1 MFAYLFYVVSGL
13 AAKHPFLVGP
23 AACKAWSSTR
33 RGEWR
38 CQSRRKNT
46 GTKSGYGICFFVFCV
61 ALLSCVSLDSR
72 VPYSRR
78 TRSSNHH
85 HTQTNEKRPSPT
97 ANAVLTLR
105 ERTDGTGGSHAT
117 TTIRLTEEECLEL
130 RDSMDEAAKRV
141 TEVMEKYGG
150 NG

>member
-1 MFAYLFYVVSGL
+1 MSSSSSSSSSSEEDKDKKSQSVVVDASWRVEVPIASKEHRDQKRVRHLLFRVLCRFAFVCL
-13 AAKHPFLVGP
+13 ARFESPLLTTH
-23 AACKAWSSTR
+23 T
-33 RGEWR
+33 
-38 CQSRRKNT
+38 
-46 GTKSGYGICFFVFCV
+46 FFII
-61 ALLSCVSLDSR
+61 D
-72 VPYSRR
+72 
-78 TRSSNHH
+78 HH